1 VSEVTPHDR
10 AISSFATP
18 SEAIDS
24 ALAWIATRRGCIVDA
39 AILANSVRC
48 SALTGNAGAAKFG
61 IP

>member
-1 VSEVTPHDR
+1 VSDVTPHER

-18 SEAIDS
+18 SAAIDN
-24 ALAWIATRRGCIVDA
+24 ALAWREIRRGCVVDSA
-39 AILANSVRC
+39 NLVNSVRC